1 MSVVLILS
9 MEQNAEQNIK
19 GALVHVSYGVPKIM
33 SRLLCVKLLPVLV
46 VVHVGTQVGAIANN
60 TLVHKAVLGFLHSI
74 YG

>member
-9 MEQNAEQNIK
+9 MEQNTEQNIK

-46 VVHVGTQVGAIANN
+46 VHVGTQVGAIANN
-60 TLVHKAVLGFLHSI
+60 TLVHKAVLGVLHSI

>member
-9 MEQNAEQNIK
+9 WNKIKNRIFFK

-33 SRLLCVKLLPVLV
+33 SRLLCVKLLPVL

>member
-1 MSVVLILS
+1 
-9 MEQNAEQNIK
+9 MEQNTEQNIK

-46 VVHVGTQVGAIANN
+46 VHVGTQVGAIANN
-60 TLVHKAVLGFLHSI
+60 TFVHKAVLGFLHSI

>member
-9 MEQNAEQNIK
+9 MEQNTEQNILK

-33 SRLLCVKLLPVLV
+33 SRLLCVKLLPVL